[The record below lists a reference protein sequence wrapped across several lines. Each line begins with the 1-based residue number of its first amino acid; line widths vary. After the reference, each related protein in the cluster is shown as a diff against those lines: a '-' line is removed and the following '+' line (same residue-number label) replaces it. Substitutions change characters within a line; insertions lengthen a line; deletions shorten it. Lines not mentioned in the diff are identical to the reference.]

1 MRIPT
6 PARLCEIRHMN
17 TPGHLGSARLAALLV
32 LGMALAAM
40 AQPAGDSAAE
50 RTPATVPE
58 RATSRLDESAFRI
71 VAERNIFNANRIGP
85 VRVTS
90 PRRPSVVESFTLV
103 GTMDYEKGEFAF
115 FEGSSSELTKVL
127 KPGAVIA
134 GHKLLVISPQG
145 VKLEADG
152 KEIDLPVGSQMRRE
166 DEGLWQ
172 LAEARFSSP
181 SPASS
186 TASVASRSG
195 RPERGNESFDR
206 SRRGGDTS
214 ARRGDGSESATRPA
228 ASAAASSE
236 SEDEVL
242 KRLMERRER
251 ESQ

>member
-1 MRIPT
+1 
-6 PARLCEIRHMN
+6 MN
-17 TPGHLGSARLAALLV
+17 TTGQFGPARLAALLMV
-32 LGMALAAM
+32 GMALAAS
-40 AQPAGDSAAE
+40 AQPADQGAGERAPAA
-50 RTPATVPE
+50 VPE
-58 RATSRLDESAFRI
+58 RTTTRLDESAFRI

-134 GHKLLVISPQG
+134 GHKLLAVSSQG
-145 VKLEADG
+145 VRLEADG
-152 KEIDLPVGSQMRRE
+152 REIDLPVGSQMRRE

-172 LAEARFSSP
+172 VAEARFSSP
-181 SPASS
+181 SPASN

-195 RPERGNESFDR
+195 RAERSNESLDR
-206 SRRGGDTS
+206 SRRGSDS
-214 ARRGDGSESATRPA
+214 SSRRGDNSESVNRPT
-228 ASAAASSE
+228 ASAAASGE